1 MLGLHHSFC
10 VAWGGGDLV
19 FRGEESNYLTNPRL
33 GWVRY
38 GRGRGRGPATLDG
51 IWKGIWMIKMV
62 EHTFVLGWASAEP
75 QSLIRVF
82 GRLFLA
88 AKLCPR
94 FQDLGEEGEWRR
106 RRCGGRG
113 RRYRS
118 RYMNRYMDSYCT
130 VSTLYGVQATM
141 VPDQTES
148 NISISIHILDMYTR
162 NNVMAGDSAS
172 AIHLHRLAAYCI

>member
-1 MLGLHHSFC
+1 
-10 VAWGGGDLV
+10 
-19 FRGEESNYLTNPRL
+19 
-33 GWVRY
+33 
-38 GRGRGRGPATLDG
+38 
-51 IWKGIWMIKMV
+51 MIKMV

-106 RRCGGRG
+106 RRCRGRG

-118 RYMNRYMDSYCT
+118 RYMNRYMDSYVWT
-130 VSTLYGVQATM
+130 YAVRSTSDDGARYFILAGVPG
-141 VPDQTES
+141 V
-148 NISISIHILDMYTR
+148 
-162 NNVMAGDSAS
+162 
-172 AIHLHRLAAYCI
+172 